1 MCVRGSYLGLV
12 RSTSTDAGAGAVL
25 DAGGSLG
32 TRPPRR
38 RLEEPRIGP
47 EEARTGSLSSSTS
60 NACEGT
66 SLVVDDDA
74 LVLPPG
80 VPRSAWSHS
89 DPSAAVAAPENQSGN
104 PAWTAGPVPPPAMAA
119 LGGHAPVG
127 RPAKVGPLPL
137 DPAT

>member
-1 MCVRGSYLGLV
+1 MH
-12 RSTSTDAGAGAVL
+12 
-25 DAGGSLG
+25 GGSLG
-32 TRPPRR
+32 TRPPHR

-47 EEARTGSLSSSTS
+47 EEARTGSRSSSTS

-80 VPRSAWSHS
+80 VPKSARSHS
-89 DPSAAVAAPENQSGN
+89 DPSAAVAAPANQSGN
-104 PAWTAGPVPPPAMAA
+104 PPWTAGLVPPPAMAA
-119 LGGHAPVG
+119 LGGYAPVG
-127 RPAKVGPLPL
+127 RPAKVGPPPL

>member
-12 RSTSTDAGAGAVL
+12 RSMSTDAGAGAVL
-25 DAGGSLG
+25 DDGSLG
-32 TRPPRR
+32 TRPQRR
-38 RLEEPRIGP
+38 RLEEPRIGL
-47 EEARTGSLSSSTS
+47 EEARTGSRSSSTS
-60 NACEGT
+60 IACEGT
-66 SLVVDDDA
+66 SLVVDDDT

-89 DPSAAVAAPENQSGN
+89 DPTATVAALANQSGN
-104 PAWTAGPVPPPAMAA
+104 FPWRAGLVPPPAMAA

-127 RPAKVGPLPL
+127 RLAKVGPPLL